1 MNSSKKILFLSIAFF
16 VILGSFA
23 QDIPQNIKSTI
34 TKNHFRIPG
43 TKLFI
48 TKPASF
54 SYIKDID
61 YSGKTE
67 HPIPEQSEHPIPEQS
82 EHPHFGLK
90 EQFKKRYR
98 NHYFFLF

>member
-67 HPIPEQSEHPIPEQS
+67 HPIPEQSEHP
-82 EHPHFGLK
+82 HFGLK